1 MANGGPLRT
10 LVAIGS
16 TTAPCAVG
24 TPAAPTTTVFV
35 LPVREPAVLGRLFLN
50 SDSLV
55 IAPSTIPVS
64 TLETLQVSNLVH
76 NNISYCTGQTPAT
89 TYASNAI
96 GSPRFGIPVSVNDQL
111 QVEIQNVGIATL
123 GTQVA
128 FSVL

>member
-1 MANGGPLRT
+1 MANGPLRT

-24 TPAAPTTTVFV
+24 TVANPVTTIFV
-35 LPVREPAVLGRLFLN
+35 LPIREPAVLGRLFFN
-50 SDSLV
+50 TDTV
-55 IAPSTIPVS
+55 ISPI
-64 TLETLQVSNLVH
+64 ENFQVSNIVH
-76 NNISYCTGQTPAT
+76 NNISYCTGATPASV
-89 TYASNAI
+89 YQADAI

-111 QVEIQNVGIATL
+111 QVEVQAVGAASL

>member
-16 TTAPCAVG
+16 TTAPAAGG
-24 TPAAPTTTVFV
+24 TVPLPVTTIYV
-35 LPVREPAVLGRLFLN
+35 LPIREPAVLGRLFLE
-50 SDSLV
+50 SDTAGV
-55 IAPSTIPVS
+55 V
-64 TLETLQVSNLVH
+64 TLATLQVSNIVH

-89 TYASNAI
+89 TYSFDAI

-111 QVEIQNVGIATL
+111 QVELQNVGVATT

>member
-16 TTAPCAVG
+16 TTAPAAAG
-24 TPAAPTTTVFV
+24 TVPLPVTTVYV
-35 LPVREPAVLGRLFLN
+35 LPIREPAVLGRLFLT
-50 SDSLV
+50 SDTAGV
-55 IAPSTIPVS
+55 D
-64 TLETLQVSNLVH
+64 TLGTLQVSNIVH
-76 NNISYCTGQTPAT
+76 NNISYCTGQTPGL
-89 TYASNAI
+89 TYAFDAI

-111 QVEIQNVGIATL
+111 QVEIQNVALATT